1 MADVKVN
8 YNERSWAIEMITQ
21 INSIA
26 DNNDL
31 LIKRAGGETT
41 ISVSSQLRMFPDV
54 ILYGDK
60 NLTTIL
66 QGWELKMP
74 DVPIT
79 DETFVKDA
87 QRKARALHLDSC
99 VVWNFQYVQFYV
111 YKDAEDS
118 FAMVRQWSH
127 PHIQTR
133 QDVHTHHKDWEKT
146 LLEVVLTVNDYLKTH
161 QLRRA
166 SLGDVLS
173 DSSINLLMNGYKY
186 VVADKL
192 KQEATLDAV
201 MDAVLNLWWKEES
214 AEYKFDETD
223 MYIAYARNVILNW
236 AYRILFAHLIKQRQ
250 NGALLVDEIDFQTT
264 PAEADGIFKKIT
276 ARCDFYNVFA
286 GMRYAKIMP
295 DNAWA
300 ALVEFSLFLRE
311 HGTVSINQTMFQY
324 ILEHTVKRTKR
335 NFNGQFPTPSI
346 LARIL
351 VKMTVHNWQED
362 CADPCCG
369 TGTIP
374 HEMIEIKSSKIGMSK
389 AIATTWASDKYKTPL
404 QIANLS
410 MVSCDTIN
418 KANRLFQR
426 NVLELKAGD
435 KVKIVNPMDGNTMEV
450 AIPSFGAICSNLPF
464 VSFENISEED
474 MALLKRHIDTKFMD
488 KKSDL
493 CYGMVLYLSSL
504 LKDNG
509 YLGVIVSNAWLGT
522 KAGDK
527 FYHSLT
533 ERYHLEQVHISGK
546 GRWFQNADV
555 VTTILIL
562 RKKAKGEVAK
572 SSTSFFVWKRPL
584 EIIASDSY
592 LEQEIVTTSLLN
604 KVSDFSIIKQ
614 SVYTED
620 QIENLKSLNIS
631 YNAMF
636 HDVLWLLEIKD
647 KLVPL
652 KSLFKVF
659 RGSRRGWDELF
670 FPANGVKIEDEFL
683 KPALFNAK
691 KMDSLIAKPDRR
703 AFCCGEDLGCLAEK
717 HPNAY
722 RWIKKF
728 EHLKNGVGKP
738 LVKVLARPH
747 EKWYEMKPNEVAQF
761 FTIMN
766 PDNRFFFGRF
776 AEPTFINQRLIGLQ
790 IKNMLVDMDL
800 YHALLNSVL
809 MKFFVEAIGFGRG
822 LGVLDINKESIA
834 NCFMLNP
841 ALLSPESISQIKKQF
856 QNILAK
862 NIMSIEDEFKNKEW
876 LAFNRTVLRA
886 FGIEEYYIR
895 ISNSLLS
902 MRQVRKTACEVNNN
916 ISVKDIEQ
924 QHDAGINNFTFAP
937 DMAAESRQKH
947 G

>member
-1 MADVKVN
+1 M
-8 YNERSWAIEMITQ
+8 
-21 INSIA
+21 
-26 DNNDL
+26 
-31 LIKRAGGETT
+31 
-41 ISVSSQLRMFPDV
+41 
-54 ILYGDK
+54 
-60 NLTTIL
+60 
-66 QGWELKMP
+66 
-74 DVPIT
+74 
-79 DETFVKDA
+79 
-87 QRKARALHLDSC
+87 
-99 VVWNFQYVQFYV
+99 
-111 YKDAEDS
+111 
-118 FAMVRQWSH
+118 
-127 PHIQTR
+127 
-133 QDVHTHHKDWEKT
+133 
-146 LLEVVLTVNDYLKTH
+146 
-161 QLRRA
+161 
-166 SLGDVLS
+166 
-173 DSSINLLMNGYKY
+173 
-186 VVADKL
+186 
-192 KQEATLDAV
+192 
-201 MDAVLNLWWKEES
+201 
-214 AEYKFDETD
+214 
-223 MYIAYARNVILNW
+223 
-236 AYRILFAHLIKQRQ
+236 
-250 NGALLVDEIDFQTT
+250 
-264 PAEADGIFKKIT
+264 
-276 ARCDFYNVFA
+276 
-286 GMRYAKIMP
+286 
-295 DNAWA
+295 
-300 ALVEFSLFLRE
+300 
-311 HGTVSINQTMFQY
+311 
-324 ILEHTVKRTKR
+324 
-335 NFNGQFPTPSI
+335 
-346 LARIL
+346 
-351 VKMTVHNWQED
+351 
-362 CADPCCG
+362 
-369 TGTIP
+369 
-374 HEMIEIKSSKIGMSK
+374 
-389 AIATTWASDKYKTPL
+389 
-404 QIANLS
+404 
-410 MVSCDTIN
+410 
-418 KANRLFQR
+418 
-426 NVLELKAGD
+426 
-435 KVKIVNPMDGNTMEV
+435 
-450 AIPSFGAICSNLPF
+450 
-464 VSFENISEED
+464 
-474 MALLKRHIDTKFMD
+474 
-488 KKSDL
+488 
-493 CYGMVLYLSSL
+493 
-504 LKDNG
+504 
-509 YLGVIVSNAWLGT
+509 
-522 KAGDK
+522 
-527 FYHSLT
+527 
-533 ERYHLEQVHISGK
+533 
-546 GRWFQNADV
+546 
-555 VTTILIL
+555 
-562 RKKAKGEVAK
+562 
-572 SSTSFFVWKRPL
+572 
-584 EIIASDSY
+584 
-592 LEQEIVTTSLLN
+592 
-604 KVSDFSIIKQ
+604 SDFSIIKQ

-895 ISNSLLS
+895 ICNSLLS